1 MEASEVKRGR
11 SDAAASAP
19 LRLEAFLPYR
29 LNVLA
34 AAVSEG
40 LAKVY
45 SERFGLDIPGWRVL
59 ATLGQFG
66 PVSAKRIGAHSRMH
80 KTKVSRAVAE
90 LEQRALVRRAANPGD
105 KREAI
110 VALTAKGEATYREIV
125 PLALAYERDVL
136 AAFAADEARLLEAAL
151 VRLAESADKMNRAA
165 DASG

>member
-1 MEASEVKRGR
+1 MKDGSTGAG
-11 SDAAASAP
+11 AAAP

-40 LAKVY
+40 LARVY

-66 PVSAKRIGAHSRMH
+66 PTTSKAIGAHSRMH

-90 LEQRALVRRAANPGD
+90 LEARGLVTRRTSPTD
-105 KREAI
+105 RREAL
-110 VALTAKGEATYREIV
+110 VALTAKGAATYREIV
-125 PLALAYERDVL
+125 PLALAYERQVL
-136 AAFAADEARLLEAAL
+136 AAFPAEDARRLDAAL
-151 VRLAESADKMNRAA
+151 DLLAESAARLGGHAA
-165 DASG
+165 R

>member
-1 MEASEVKRGR
+1 MTEA
-11 SDAAASAP
+11 

-40 LAKVY
+40 LARVY

-66 PVSAKRIGAHSRMH
+66 PVSSKQIGSHSRMH
-80 KTKVSRAVAE
+80 KTKVSRAVTD
-90 LEQRALVRRAANPGD
+90 LEARGLVRRDANPDD

-110 VALTAKGEATYREIV
+110 VALTHRGTVTYREIV
-125 PLALAYERDVL
+125 PLALAYEREVL
-136 AAFAADEARLLEAAL
+136 AAFPAGEAQQLEAAL
-151 VRLAESADKMNRAA
+151 DRLAESAARINSTP
-165 DASG
+165 DAPR

>member
-1 MEASEVKRGR
+1 MEAPVVT
-11 SDAAASAP
+11 AP

-40 LAKVY
+40 LARVY
-45 SERFGLDIPGWRVL
+45 SRRFGLDIPGWRVL

-66 PVSAKRIGAHSRMH
+66 PVSSKQIGAHSRMH

-90 LEQRALVRRAANPGD
+90 LELRGLVRRAANPGD

-110 VALTAKGEATYREIV
+110 VTLTDKGEATYREIV
-125 PLALAYERDVL
+125 PLALAYEREVL
-136 AAFAADEARLLEAAL
+136 AAFP
-151 VRLAESADKMNRAA
+151 AA
-165 DASG
+165 DARNLDAALDRLAASAEKLNHTADASR

>member
-1 MEASEVKRGR
+1 METSEVKDGR
-11 SDAAASAP
+11 NGTEAKAP

-40 LAKVY
+40 LARVY

-66 PVSAKRIGAHSRMH
+66 AVTSKAIGAHSRMH

-90 LEQRALVRRAANPGD
+90 LESRGLVVRKASPGD
-105 KREAI
+105 RREAL
-110 VALTAKGEATYREIV
+110 VALTDKGASTYREIV
-125 PLALAYERDVL
+125 PLALAYEKQVL
-136 AAFAADEARLLEAAL
+136 AAFPADEARRLEAAL
-151 VRLAESADKMNRAA
+151 DRLAESAAGLGS
-165 DASG
+165 DASR

>member
-1 MEASEVKRGR
+1 MEASEVKHGR
-11 SDAAASAP
+11 NGLKAAAP

-40 LAKVY
+40 LARVY

-66 PVSAKRIGAHSRMH
+66 AVTSKTIGAHSRMH

-90 LEQRALVRRAANPGD
+90 LESRGLVARKSSPGDRREALVS
-105 KREAI
+105 
-110 VALTAKGEATYREIV
+110 LTEKGAATYREIV
-125 PLALAYERDVL
+125 PLALDYEQQVL
-136 AAFAADEARLLEAAL
+136 AAFPAEEARRLEATL
-151 VRLAESADKMNRAA
+151 DRLAESAARLGANAA
-165 DASG
+165 R

>member
-1 MEASEVKRGR
+1 METSKV
-11 SDAAASAP
+11 SAP

-40 LAKVY
+40 LARVY

-66 PVSAKRIGAHSRMH
+66 PVSSKQIGAHSRMH

-90 LEQRALVRRAANPGD
+90 LEARGMVGRAANPLD

-110 VALTAKGEATYREIV
+110 VALTARGEATYREIV
-125 PLALAYERDVL
+125 PLALAYEREVM
-136 AAFAADEARLLEAAL
+136 AAFPADEARRLEAVL
-151 VRLAESADKMNRAA
+151 DRLAASAERMNSAN
-165 DASG
+165 DAPG

>member
-1 MEASEVKRGR
+1 MEASEVN
-11 SDAAASAP
+11 AP
-19 LRLEAFLPYR
+19 LRLETFLPYR

-66 PVSAKRIGAHSRMH
+66 PVSSKQIGAHSRMH
-80 KTKVSRAVAE
+80 KTKVSRAVAD
-90 LEQRALVRRAANPGD
+90 LEARGLVRRAANPGD

-110 VALTAKGEATYREIV
+110 VALTAKGGTTYREIV
-125 PLALAYERDVL
+125 PLALAYEREVL
-136 AAFAADEARLLEAAL
+136 AAFPADEARRLEAVL
-151 VRLAESADKMNRAA
+151 DRLAASAERMNSGN
-165 DASG
+165 DAPR